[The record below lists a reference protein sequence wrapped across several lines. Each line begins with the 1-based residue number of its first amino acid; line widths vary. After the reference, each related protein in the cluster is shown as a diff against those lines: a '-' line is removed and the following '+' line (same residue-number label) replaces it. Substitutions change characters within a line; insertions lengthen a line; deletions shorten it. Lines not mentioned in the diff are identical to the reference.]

1 MTAKLAASADGTK
14 VNIGTSAEDILQID
28 TTAKTIKPLGSY
40 KMAGNGPAFI
50 ARKTATQTIVSGALT
65 KAVMEVEDYDTDNCF
80 DLANS
85 RFTPNVP
92 GFYQV
97 SALMYAAPSSGAA
110 YAHIYK
116 NGADYLY
123 GTGAPQGVSGASG
136 LVYMNGT
143 TDYLEFWVSSNTTS
157 LSGLDALSH
166 FSAFLAR
173 TA

>member
-1 MTAKLAASADGTK
+1 MTAKLGASTDGTK
-14 VNIGTSAEDILQID
+14 VTLGTSAEDILQID

-50 ARKTATQTIVSGALT
+50 ARKTASQTIVSGEIT
-65 KAVMEVEDYDTDNCF
+65 KVTMGVEDYDTDNCF

-85 RFTPNVP
+85 RFTPNVA
-92 GFYQV
+92 GFYYV
-97 SALMYAAPSSGAA
+97 SGLIYSIPASGAA
-110 YAHIYK
+110 YAHIFK

-123 GTGAPQGVSGASG
+123 GTGAPQGVSGVSG

-143 TDYLEFWVSSNTTS
+143 TDYLELWVGVANTTITGIET
-157 LSGLDALSH
+157 LTH